1 MAANKTQKTVKSVA
15 HFVTTIKDEQQ
26 NLDSKELIEMMTKV
40 TRQEPKIWGTNLIG
54 FGDYH
59 YKYDSGREGDFFQ
72 IGFAP
77 RKGSLVLYFMSG
89 LPQYKSELEKLGK
102 HKIGKGCL
110 YIRKLD
116 DINRSELKSLIKK
129 SLKDLLSKKQI

>member
-15 HFVTTIKDEQQ
+15 HFVATIKDEQQ

-110 YIRKLD
+110 YIRKLE